1 MLNID
6 TLETSTAK
14 VTSGSQPTDPKT
26 HETEAG
32 EGAVADGVQLLTPL
46 RAAAHLGLTVAELS
60 RLRRGD
66 DGPDWGKLVRGVR
79 YDLEDLNCWLRTTC
93 RSID

>member
-1 MLNID
+1 MEPAPQKSLRGVN
-6 TLETSTAK
+6 
-14 VTSGSQPTDPKT
+14 PTGPKT

-93 RSID
+93 RSIG